1 MDALALSSDNGSG
14 VSPLMYAATPRLM
27 VTGTTVSP
35 WRNVP
40 VSTAL
45 RNDEQDGQRGDE
57 FAFIAEEK
65 LQFY

>member
-1 MDALALSSDNGSG
+1 LSARAINWSG

-45 RNDEQDGQRGDE
+45 RNDEQDEQRGDE

-65 LQFY
+65 LQIY

>member
-1 MDALALSSDNGSG
+1 LSARAINWSG

-65 LQFY
+65 LQIY

>member
-1 MDALALSSDNGSG
+1 
-14 VSPLMYAATPRLM
+14 M

-65 LQFY
+65 LQIY